1 MYNPF
6 TFSQKITLGLWYA
19 HFAKYFESTYD
30 PYTETVGDYQRVP
43 GWSKMLEER
52 EQITQLME
60 ENDLDAVMYLNFFDV
75 SMKEEAY
82 ITDPYN
88 PAGHDI
94 VFGPK
99 HGLPEISLPM
109 GFAETDAKHDTELPL
124 GLSIFSGF
132 GQEET
137 LIKIAYAYDKQAGD
151 FIRRMPDVA
160 PVLPDERLNAFLTE
174 LIHKAYEITD
184 SDFDQAYVGK
194 VQTMVDACKKAEE
207 VNLNDPYAVRDAAR
221 ALAVA
226 YDDVEKA
233 IGPLS

>member
-1 MYNPF
+1 
-6 TFSQKITLGLWYA
+6 
-19 HFAKYFESTYD
+19 
-30 PYTETVGDYQRVP
+30 V
-43 GWSKMLEER
+43 
-52 EQITQLME
+52 
-60 ENDLDAVMYLNFFDV
+60 
-75 SMKEEAY
+75 
-82 ITDPYN
+82 
-88 PAGHDI
+88 
-94 VFGPK
+94 
-99 HGLPEISLPM
+99 
-109 GFAETDAKHDTELPL
+109 
-124 GLSIFSGF
+124 
-132 GQEET
+132 
-137 LIKIAYAYDKQAGD
+137 
-151 FIRRMPDVA
+151 PDVA